1 MEKIVEQTLLY
12 DFYGELLNEHQKNI
26 YEDVVLN
33 DLSLSE
39 VADEYGISRQG
50 VFDLIKRVNKSLSD
64 YENKLHLVDK
74 FLSTKSRVHDI
85 LKLSDEF
92 INDQDINKIQSI
104 QKIARDI
111 IDNF

>member
-1 MEKIVEQTLLY
+1 M
-12 DFYGELLNEHQKNI
+12 
-26 YEDVVLN
+26 
-33 DLSLSE
+33 
-39 VADEYGISRQG
+39 
-50 VFDLIKRVNKSLSD
+50 SD